1 MFTAKTNLPFCKL
14 PNEIEQNVLTVVK
27 NNAKPFLEYRSGAG
41 LFEMKKSSSEIFYI
55 IWAKEAID
63 KSIDNCAIQTVSQG
77 TFEPHIDGPSSRGAP
92 RDYNLM
98 YVLDPGG
105 DCVTT
110 TFYKTTDELKSKILS
125 PGNRLERSLAE
136 PIDVFEFKKHEW
148 ILMNNKCFHSVEGI
162 TRKRICLSISLYNK
176 IPEFLIKVL

>member
-14 PNEIEQNVLTVVK
+14 PDEIEQNVLTVVK
-27 NNAKPFLEYRSGAG
+27 NNAKTFLEYRSGAG
-41 LFEMKKSSSEIFYI
+41 LFEMTRGFSETLYVP
-55 IWAKEAID
+55 WAKEFID
-63 KSIDNCAIQTVSQG
+63 SSIDNCFIQTVSLG
-77 TFEPHIDGPSSRGAP
+77 TFEPHIDGRSYFGAT

-162 TRKRICLSISLYNK
+162 TRKRICLSISLYKK